1 MCIKVVQKSNEGEK
15 FDGYSSDIILVKEFS
30 GESKKH
36 KKNYGDNFF
45 ADIVLGKL
53 SREINGTSSCT
64 SMLIWQILLS
74 FLSGEGCRALVS
86 LSNSNGDTVLGILEP
101 FTAHSALVSIVN
113 SDCLDDR
120 DCSSSNLDRIHYGID
135 NSCVQTSNSH
145 GFVSSQTEASTP
157 GDCDPLGAG
166 MKKKNKKHSHQDLT
180 WSSFCKAAS
189 ECSDFDL
196 AAICFSRKSNRRKKP
211 KFLKCWLKQIRRHCQ
226 HYLLESMCPSTQR
239 NHPNHPVFWSKQS
252 LKQEDVTLAERIV
265 KPSIHWLLQ
274 SSEKSENKELQNPF
288 PVDDSCKSVLLRME
302 IIRSD
307 IATSMDK
314 PPKQKLLKQIY
325 SLLDIVHYLIGIGI
339 HGNFSLR
346 LEDNTYE
353 QRENVDESPEGIRK
367 EELARKSREARER
380 RQRAQR
386 FVSFTSRMPD
396 LQRVWAPKLL
406 KGDEGRSD
414 SLHKDSKRKD
424 RWRASYSVVCGTPM
438 TAAKRPCSRQ
448 ISEGD
453 DECKDPGNFSYSAC
467 SAFSDLRVGLR
478 IHSQVLRVAL
488 DANLYVGNGPIA
500 MYGKC
505 GEMESFGIKPNDG
518 TMASLLPAV
527 TNASRMLCSLR
538 IELVPWNVM
547 IAMYVNNS
555 MPNKAVEVYEAID
568 KMHFRVVVS
577 WTSMISAYG
586 KSGQGRAG
594 RVCEA
599 HDFIKKMPME
609 PNETVLGSFLS
620 ACPVHN
626 NIDIAL
632 EAADHLLQLAP
643 KLSSYYVLSSNIYA
657 KIGRWKEV
665 TSIRSIMKG
674 IGIKKLAG
682 IGNVELNNQEAGYVP
697 ETDGALHDVED
708 EDNHLLVHIEKLA
721 IVIAIINAKPG
732 TQIRV
737 TKIYVSDG
745 IATLP
750 PILDPRL
757 LIVKSL

>member
-36 KKNYGDNFF
+36 NKNYGDNFF

-53 SREINGTSSCT
+53 SREINGTSSCS

-74 FLSGEGCRALVS
+74 FLSSAGYWALVS
-86 LSNSNGDTVLGILEP
+86 LSNSNGDTVLGILKP

-157 GDCDPLGAG
+157 GDCDPLEVG

-196 AAICFSRKSNRRKKP
+196 AAICFSRKSDRRKKL

-288 PVDDSCKSVLLRME
+288 PVDDSCKSVSAKLLKLLLQDPKEMMEMNKRSDQNSRADITVLLRME

-314 PPKQKLLKQIY
+314 PLKQKLLKQIC

-339 HGNFSLR
+339 HGNFSL
-346 LEDNTYE
+346 YE
-353 QRENVDESPEGIRK
+353 YVKRNIK
-367 EELARKSREARER
+367 
-380 RQRAQR
+380 
-386 FVSFTSRMPD
+386 SRMPD

-406 KGDEGRSD
+406 GGDKGRSD
-414 SLHKDSKRKD
+414 SLHMDSKRKNSQK
-424 RWRASYSVVCGTPM
+424 ASYSVVCETPM
-438 TAAKRPCSRQ
+438 TAAKRPCSRE

-453 DECKDPGNFSYSAC
+453 DECKDPGNFSYSV
-467 SAFSDLRVGLR
+467 SK
-478 IHSQVLRVAL
+478 AL
-488 DANLYVGNGPIA
+488 
-500 MYGKC
+500 
-505 GEMESFGIKPNDG
+505 F
-518 TMASLLPAV
+518 
-527 TNASRMLCSLR
+527 
-538 IELVPWNVM
+538 
-547 IAMYVNNS
+547 
-555 MPNKAVEVYEAID
+555 
-568 KMHFRVVVS
+568 
-577 WTSMISAYG
+577 
-586 KSGQGRAG
+586 Q
-594 RVCEA
+594 
-599 HDFIKKMPME
+599 
-609 PNETVLGSFLS
+609 
-620 ACPVHN
+620 
-626 NIDIAL
+626 
-632 EAADHLLQLAP
+632 
-643 KLSSYYVLSSNIYA
+643 
-657 KIGRWKEV
+657 
-665 TSIRSIMKG
+665 
-674 IGIKKLAG
+674 
-682 IGNVELNNQEAGYVP
+682 
-697 ETDGALHDVED
+697 
-708 EDNHLLVHIEKLA
+708 DN
-721 IVIAIINAKPG
+721 
-732 TQIRV
+732 
-737 TKIYVSDG
+737 
-745 IATLP
+745 
-750 PILDPRL
+750 
-757 LIVKSL
+757 

>member
-1 MCIKVVQKSNEGEK
+1 MLAQPTVCHKADTFNVVPGK
-15 FDGYSSDIILVKEFS
+15 DRWP
-30 GESKKH
+30 
-36 KKNYGDNFF
+36 
-45 ADIVLGKL
+45 VL
-53 SREINGTSSCT
+53 
-64 SMLIWQILLS
+64 
-74 FLSGEGCRALVS
+74 F
-86 LSNSNGDTVLGILEP
+86 
-101 FTAHSALVSIVN
+101 
-113 SDCLDDR
+113 CLQ
-120 DCSSSNLDRIHYGID
+120 G
-135 NSCVQTSNSH
+135 
-145 GFVSSQTEASTP
+145 
-157 GDCDPLGAG
+157 
-166 MKKKNKKHSHQDLT
+166 
-180 WSSFCKAAS
+180 
-189 ECSDFDL
+189 
-196 AAICFSRKSNRRKKP
+196 
-211 KFLKCWLKQIRRHCQ
+211 
-226 HYLLESMCPSTQR
+226 
-239 NHPNHPVFWSKQS
+239 
-252 LKQEDVTLAERIV
+252 
-265 KPSIHWLLQ
+265 
-274 SSEKSENKELQNPF
+274 
-288 PVDDSCKSVLLRME
+288 
-302 IIRSD
+302 
-307 IATSMDK
+307 
-314 PPKQKLLKQIY
+314 
-325 SLLDIVHYLIGIGI
+325 
-339 HGNFSLR
+339 R

-406 KGDEGRSD
+406 KGDKGRSD

-453 DECKDPGNFSYSAC
+453 DECKDPGNFSYSR
-467 SAFSDLRVGLR
+467 LRVGLQ

-505 GEMESFGIKPNDG
+505 GCLREARRILEDMPRRDVVSCNFVVTGYAQNGRFHDAVELCREMESFGIKPNDG